1 MLENMIAD
9 IESNKKISS
18 VVTEFFLRG
27 RMFNILLVFMLQSYF
42 KSYLCYKMITFQNV
56 SCEAQVKNFLFC
68 KFFYF

>member
-18 VVTEFFLRG
+18 VVAEFFLRG
-27 RMFNILLVFMLQSYF
+27 KMFNILLVFMSQSYF
-42 KSYLCYKMITFQNV
+42 KSYLRYKMITFQNV
-56 SCEAQVKNFLFC
+56 SREAQVKNFLFC